1 MPVFKQKATSSAHL
15 HFHSTGLILD
25 GTCVDL
31 CGHRSINLPAQGK
44 YFNFL
49 CTGHICNT
57 LHPKLGA
64 GLRCATSP
72 HHKHWVL
79 LGPIRRN
86 MWLQGTLGTRRCGVP
101 CSAELTARTKSL
113 RVAWFCHTGSN
124 HSGLLTT
131 WAFIEEASKEPQSNW
146 TSKTV
151 RWL

>member
-1 MPVFKQKATSSAHL
+1 MLLRTAYAKMPVFKQKATSSAHL

-25 GTCVDL
+25 GTCVDV

-86 MWLQGTLGTRRCGVP
+86 MWLQGMLGTRRCGVP
-101 CSAELTARTKSL
+101 CSAELTARTKKPKGSL
-113 RVAWFCHTGSN
+113 VLPHREQSQWPVDHVSFYRGSKQ
-124 HSGLLTT
+124 GTT
-131 WAFIEEASKEPQSNW
+131 K
-146 TSKTV
+146 
-151 RWL
+151 